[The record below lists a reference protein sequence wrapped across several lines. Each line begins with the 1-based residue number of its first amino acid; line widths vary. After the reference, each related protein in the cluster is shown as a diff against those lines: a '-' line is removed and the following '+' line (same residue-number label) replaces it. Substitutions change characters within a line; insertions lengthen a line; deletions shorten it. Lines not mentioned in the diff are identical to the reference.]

1 MRGTTVGIAEGS
13 ADSYDLPVYWAT
25 RVTWSGEYVHAAPWS
40 VGEQGSANVSHG
52 CTGMSTSNAEWFF
65 KNVRPGD
72 IVKVQNSNGDAMTPF
87 NNGFGDWNVAW
98 KDWRNGSALTAGT
111 PEGPKLTDRAR
122 LRPESV

>member
-1 MRGTTVGIAEGS
+1 
-13 ADSYDLPVYWAT
+13 
-25 RVTWSGEYVHAAPWS
+25 
-40 VGEQGSANVSHG
+40 
-52 CTGMSTSNAEWFF
+52 MSTSNAEWFF